1 MAFPHSIRALESPN
15 FRRYYI
21 GQAVSM
27 IGTWVQSVALMWLAY
42 RLSGSTWFTGLIG
55 FLNSAPHLFLATFAG
70 VLGDRVSRR
79 KMLMV
84 VLTLLALQA
93 TILAVLSGLHI
104 ITEVQL
110 AALAFFAGICNSF
123 ETPTRQSIFSQLLE
137 RREDLPNAIA
147 MNSILMNGT
156 RLIGPSLG
164 GFIIAAWGETVCFA
178 LNAVSYAAVLI
189 ALFGVRIVH
198 PRPKRER
205 KHPLEDLTEGWKYA
219 MGLVPVRRM
228 LFALAAVSFSI
239 SPYSTLMP
247 AMAVQTFHAG
257 AELVGV
263 FIGAVGLGAVISAV
277 SLARRPSVRGLG
289 KWIAIA
295 AIVAGLGS
303 AGFGLSRN
311 VYVSSVL
318 MMMTGFGMFLTGATC
333 NTILQTMVDEEKR
346 SRVMS
351 YYTMFFIGIAPLGHY
366 TEGWLASHIGAPA
379 TFVFGGTMSFVTGL
393 VFAFQLPSFR
403 SHLRLVYVSRGIIPA
418 NENTRLGN
426 P

>member
-1 MAFPHSIRALESPN
+1 MPLPQSLRALESPN
-15 FRRYYI
+15 FRRYYL
-21 GQAVSM
+21 GQTVSM
-27 IGTWVQSVALMWLAY
+27 LGTWVQSVALMWLAY

-55 FLNSAPHLFLATFAG
+55 FLNNAPHLFLATFAG

-79 KMLMV
+79 RMLMV
-84 VLTLLALQA
+84 VLSLLALQA
-93 TILAVLSGLHI
+93 AILAVLSGLHI
-104 ITEVQL
+104 ITMPQL
-110 AALAFFAGICNSF
+110 AALALFAGVCNAF
-123 ETPTRQSIFSQLLE
+123 ETPTRQSIFVQLLQ

-147 MNSILMNGT
+147 MNSMLMNGT
-156 RLIGPSLG
+156 RLVGPSLG
-164 GFIIAAWGETVCFA
+164 GVLIAAFGETVCFA

-189 ALFGVRIVH
+189 ALFNVSIVH
-198 PRPKRER
+198 PRPRR
-205 KHPLEDLTEGWKYA
+205 AASHPLADLAEGWRYA

-228 LFALAAVSFSI
+228 LFTLSAVSFSI

-247 AMAVQTFHAG
+247 AMAVKTYHAG
-257 AELVGV
+257 AELVGL

-295 AIVAGLGS
+295 ASVAGLG
-303 AGFGLSRN
+303 AIGFGLSRN
-311 VYVSSVL
+311 VWLSIPL
-318 MMMTGFGMFLTGATC
+318 MMMTGFGMFMTGATC

-351 YYTMFFIGIAPLGHY
+351 YYTMFFIGVAPLGHY
-366 TEGWLASHIGAPA
+366 TAGWLAEHIGAPA
-379 TFVFGGTMSFVTGL
+379 TFICGCVISLATGL
-393 VFAFQLPSFR
+393 LFAFQLASFR

-418 NENTRLGN
+418 TENTTLGN